1 MKVIQSTPKLKS
13 SRAQPVVTVP
23 PVQQHRGRM
32 IAVAVFAVVLL
43 ALIVFFVLYGKQ
55 IAGKAIATAP
65 TTLQDYQA
73 GIPLAAGASTEVGK
87 TEVFNVYAQPREG
100 ANSFYFVL
108 SYDPYAVEYVP
119 LVDRSGMVLT
129 KGITILS
136 EDNNY
141 PTKSVGVL
149 AIAGMV
155 TDLDANGKPFKTF
168 QDLVGTKPI
177 PLVKLQFKA
186 KKEGSATLKFVKFI
200 VPDATS
206 GLNKIKTFANA
217 QFVIK
222 AAVVAPSCTASNL
235 GACTTASL
243 CASANGKWYNSAC
256 VASCPAGTTPNA
268 VGGCDLVAPV
278 CSKTNLG
285 ACTTA
290 SLCAPVGFWFN
301 NACVLS
307 CPVGTAPD
315 QTTGTCTPVCSSSN
329 LGACTTPT
337 DCKQASSYWSN
348 NACVA
353 VCPAGTKAD
362 DAGVCQLVAVCSYN
376 NVAGCTTQVNCKS
389 VGGLW
394 NTALCVQTCPSGTTP
409 NYGTMTCVTSS
420 LCGNGKLDAGEV
432 CDGTNFGAKT
442 CTTEGSPGSTSTGGS
457 LTCNSDCKTI
467 DTNNCVYA
475 APPPVTAKDLADSD
489 KNGCLSLSEY
499 NKFKEDYKN
508 NVNGF
513 QDKVSLS
520 NYNKL
525 KEDYKNNVGGIQC
538 Q

>member
-1 MKVIQSTPKLKS
+1 MKVIQSTAKPRS
-13 SRAQPVVTVP
+13 SKVQPVATAP

-32 IAVAVFAVVLL
+32 IAVVIFAVVLL
-43 ALIVFFVLYGKQ
+43 ALIMFFVFYGKQ

-73 GIPLAAGASTEVGK
+73 GIPLAVGASTEVGK

-256 VASCPAGTTPNA
+256 VASCPIGTVA
-268 VGGCDLVAPV
+268 DLFGS
-278 CSKTNLG
+278 CNL
-285 ACTTA
+285 
-290 SLCAPVGFWFN
+290 P
-301 NACVLS
+301 
-307 CPVGTAPD
+307 
-315 QTTGTCTPVCSSSN
+315 CSSSN

-348 NACVA
+348 DACVA

-442 CTTEGSPGSTSTGGS
+442 CTTEGSSGSTSKGGS
-457 LTCNSDCKTI
+457 LTCSSDCKTI

-475 APPPVTAKDLADSD
+475 ASPPITAKDLADSD